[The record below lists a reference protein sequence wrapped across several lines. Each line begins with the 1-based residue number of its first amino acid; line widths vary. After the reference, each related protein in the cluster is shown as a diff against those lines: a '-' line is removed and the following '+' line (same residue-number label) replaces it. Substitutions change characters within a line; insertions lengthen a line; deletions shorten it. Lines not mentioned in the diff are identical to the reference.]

1 MRLLRGKSTK
11 AFWVGLVSVFLTV
24 AMPLSALADTAGD
37 LPGESQAGSQDIQAN
52 ITRVLPEE
60 TLTPPPPPAPLL
72 DAITFGE
79 GVDAPAPHT
88 AEPFDFEAARLEAEA
103 AIAAML
109 IPQAVQIFPVVGG
122 GSFSSSFGA
131 PRSGGRV
138 HLGNDIFAPKGTPV
152 LAVADGVV
160 VGASTEPG
168 EKCCW
173 VKIEHADG
181 AQSVYL
187 HLNND
192 TEGTDDGL
200 ALGVAEGIHKGAQV
214 KAGTVIGYVGDSGNA
229 EDTPPHLHFEYREH
243 GTDSIDPHSLLAAA
257 PVLESIHATPPIL
270 AAVETLPFTG
280 HESMP
285 VAVVASSFLLAG
297 AVLVLASRREV
308 VTITYISN

>member
-1 MRLLRGKSTK
+1 MFVAVLM
-11 AFWVGLVSVFLTV
+11 AVS
-24 AMPLSALADTAGD
+24 MPFAALADAAGD
-37 LPGESQAGSQDIQAN
+37 LPGETDSESQDIQAN
-52 ITRVLPEE
+52 VSSVLPAE
-60 TLTPPPPPAPLL
+60 LITPPPPPNPPSG
-72 DAITFGE
+72 AITYGE
-79 GVDAPAPHT
+79 GEGAPQPRT
-88 AEPFDFEAARLEAEA
+88 ADPYDFEAARLEAEA

-109 IPQAVQIFPVVGG
+109 IDQPVQIFPVVGG

-131 PRSGGRV
+131 PRSGGRI

-152 LAVADGVV
+152 IAVADGVV

-181 AQSVYL
+181 AHSVYL

-200 ALGVAEGIHKGAQV
+200 ALGVAEGIRKGVQV

-229 EDTPPHLHFEYREH
+229 EDTPPHLHFEYRDH
-243 GTDSIDPHSLLAAA
+243 GTESIDPHVLLAAA
-257 PVLESIHATPPIL
+257 PVLENLNAAVPVV

-280 HESMP
+280 QDTVPLS
-285 VAVVASSFLLAG
+285 VVAAAFLLVG
-297 AVLVLASRREV
+297 VTVVTASRRDV
-308 VTITYISN
+308 VIITYIYD